1 MLIMGQGQVDDVRE
15 MRTEYLRSVWFK
27 TFSIFKSDFWIKP
40 RFKYSNAM
48 IISIII
54 NINFHNTNHY
64 TQLFIQSNHFPPLKN
79 IFFQSQK
86 FNTNHY
92 TQLFIQFNHF
102 QSLPTIEK
110 HFFQYQKFNTQIQIQ
125 KEFEFYST
133 SKHIFIASKSAN
145 RFRILFLLKK
155 FNTQTDH

>member
-1 MLIMGQGQVDDVRE
+1 MVCLVRNFFNILIGFYSKLGNPHQTR
-15 MRTEYLRSVWFK
+15 
-27 TFSIFKSDFWIKP
+27 IKP
-40 RFKYSNAM
+40 GFKYSNAM